1 MKLPITQN
9 NNTQTK
15 QILFLTLYIL
25 HFLPLLHCLPMKI
38 LVNLISSGG
47 GIGRGSG
54 ALSASEH
61 ETEVSNFNFLQDK
74 FVVNIIGK

>member
-1 MKLPITQN
+1 
-9 NNTQTK
+9 
-15 QILFLTLYIL
+15 
-25 HFLPLLHCLPMKI
+25 MKI